1 MERVIC
7 LVMGYVFGLV
17 QTGFFYGKAHGT
29 DLRKHGSGN
38 SGATNTLRVMGKK
51 AGAVVLLGDVLKCI
65 IACALTRLLFGS
77 KEPEMEL
84 LYVLYTGFGVILGH
98 NFPFYLKFKGGKGI
112 ASTGGLVISLLDF
125 RVFMICLAVL
135 VLTVFITRFVSL
147 GSMLGASTFFIVW
160 TVITMNGWN
169 NVAPDCRIE
178 SCIIVLLIAL
188 LAIIRH
194 KSNIRRLL
202 SGTENKLGAKKQ

>member
-1 MERVIC
+1 MERIIC
-7 LVMGYVFGLV
+7 LIMGYAFGLI

-29 DLRKHGSGN
+29 DLRTKGSGN

-65 IACALTRLLFGS
+65 IACVLARILFGS
-77 KEPEMEL
+77 KEPDMEL

-112 ASTGGLVISLLDF
+112 AATGGLIIAIMDF
-125 RVFMICLAVL
+125 RIFIICLAVFL
-135 VLTVFITRFVSL
+135 GTVFLTRFVSL
-147 GSMLGASTFFIVW
+147 GSMLGASTFFITW
-160 TVITMNGWN
+160 MVITMNGWN
-169 NVAPDCRIE
+169 SIAPECRLE
-178 SCIIVLLIAL
+178 SCVIVLLIAL

-202 SGTENKLGAKKQ
+202 SGTENKIGVKK

>member
-1 MERVIC
+1 MERIIC

-29 DLRKHGSGN
+29 DLRKQGSGN

-51 AGAVVLLGDVLKCI
+51 AGAVVLLGDVLKCVL
-65 IACALTRLLFGS
+65 ACTLARLLFGG

-98 NFPFYLKFKGGKGI
+98 DFPFYLKFKGGKGI
-112 ASTGGLVISLLDF
+112 ASTGGLIIAVLDF
-125 RVFMICLAVL
+125 RVFIICLAVFL
-135 VLTVFITRFVSL
+135 LTVFCTRYVSL
-147 GSMLGASTFFIVW
+147 GSMLGASTFFVVW

-169 NVAPDCRIE
+169 DLAENCRLE
-178 SCIIVLLIAL
+178 SCAIVLLIAL

-194 KSNIRRLL
+194 HSNIKRLL
-202 SGTENKLGAKKQ
+202 SGTENKLGAKKK

>member
-7 LVMGYVFGLV
+7 LIMGYAFGLV

-29 DLRKHGSGN
+29 DLRTRGSGN

-65 IACALTRLLFGS
+65 VACVLARLLFGS
-77 KEPEMEL
+77 KQPDMEL
-84 LYVLYTGFGVILGH
+84 LYVLYAGFGVILGH

-112 ASTGGLVISLLDF
+112 AATGGLIIAIMDF
-125 RVFMICLAVL
+125 RVFIICLAVFL
-135 VLTVFITRFVSL
+135 LTVFLTRYVSL

-169 NVAPDCRIE
+169 SVAPSCRLE
-178 SCIIVLLIAL
+178 SCIVVLLIAL

-202 SGTENKLGAKKQ
+202 SGTENKLGAKK

>member
-135 VLTVFITRFVSL
+135 VLTVVITRFVSL

>member
-7 LVMGYVFGLV
+7 LVMGYVFGLI
-17 QTGFFYGKAHGT
+17 QTGFLYGKAHGT

-51 AGAVVLLGDVLKCI
+51 AGAVVLLGDVLKCVA
-65 IACALTRLLFGS
+65 ACALARILFGS
-77 KEPEMEL
+77 KEPDMEL
-84 LYVLYTGFGVILGH
+84 LYVLYAGFGVILGH

-112 ASTGGLVISLLDF
+112 AATGGLIISVLDF
-125 RVFMICLAVL
+125 RVFIICLAVF
-135 VLTVFITRFVSL
+135 VLTVHFTRFVSL
-147 GSMLGASTFFIVW
+147 GSMLGASTFFVVW

-169 NVAPDCRIE
+169 RIAPDCRLE

-194 KSNIRRLL
+194 SSNIKRLL
-202 SGTENKLGAKKQ
+202 SGTENKIGAKKN